1 MFKRIGFS
9 LGVTRMDTVRNECI
23 REAGRVDWF
32 GDKVREA
39 RLGYF
44 AHVQRRESRYTGQ
57 RMLNMEE
64 ASRRKTGRSQ
74 RGFIDGAG

>member
-1 MFKRIGFS
+1 
-9 LGVTRMDTVRNECI
+9 MDMIRNDYI
-23 REAGRVDWF
+23 REAGRVDRF
-32 GDKVREA
+32 GGKVREA

-64 ASRRKTGRSQ
+64 ASRRKTEDS
-74 RGFIDGAG
+74 